1 MTCSSLVVYKLSS
14 HFNLEINPQA
24 LAFCGIA
31 SLAVNFSAIKMSSYL
46 SPSHYILLAGLILL
60 ASSVATYYNQYLIH
74 HHTAVPKAT
83 PSPITMADTIPADE
97 AEAPDTLD
105 NAEIIENA
113 EPAEDIEL
121 TENIEPT
128 DDVEQVEDIEHTEA
142 LEAIPDDTEN
152 TVNDVADNT
161 DNIIEE
167 ISEADTEAEESS
179 EEPAEDIAE
188 SVEEDIEE
196 TISETSEEKE
206 TDVLNNVSE
215 DIADTNDT
223 VEIVNVIADTD
234 DIAET
239 ADVDTDDIIET
250 VTDVAD
256 ADDTV
261 ETANVVADTAEA
273 VDDTTEI
280 TDDVSEADETVETT
294 EVIETT
300 ETIEAIEAIEAIE
313 TIEENK
319 TDVRIIPSPEVIAE
333 IASKDNMDDLLD
345 FAYEQNLAESHD
357 TALYAYKEALERY
370 SEDSYAPFIAIE
382 MINICKSIGAYAEA
396 IDGYKNAMLLPS
408 VKDNPQMQKEFKNGI
423 IYIECIIEI
432 LGDKNMPD
440 TPLGNIPPQ
449 IMKEIELIFAIRKT
463 K

>member
-60 ASSVATYYNQYLIH
+60 ASSAATYYNQYLIH

-83 PSPITMADTIPADE
+83 PSPIIMADTIPADE

-121 TENIEPT
+121 TENIEHT

-142 LEAIPDDTEN
+142 LETIPDDTEN

-167 ISEADTEAEESS
+167 TSEADTEAEESS

-196 TISETSEEKE
+196 TISETPEEKE

-223 VEIVNVIADTD
+223 VEIVNVTS
-234 DIAET
+234 
-239 ADVDTDDIIET
+239 
-250 VTDVAD
+250 
-256 ADDTV
+256 
-261 ETANVVADTAEA
+261 DTAEA

-300 ETIEAIEAIEAIE
+300 ETIEAIEAIE

-319 TDVRIIPSPEVIAE
+319 TYVRIIPSPEVIAE
-333 IASKDNMDDLLD
+333 VASKNNMDDLLD
-345 FAYEQNLAESHD
+345 FAYEQNLAENHD

-432 LGDKNMPD
+432 LGDKNMLD

>member
-60 ASSVATYYNQYLIH
+60 ASSAATYYNQYLIH

-83 PSPITMADTIPADE
+83 PSPIIMADTIPADE

-113 EPAEDIEL
+113 APAEDIEL
-121 TENIEPT
+121 TENIEHT

-142 LEAIPDDTEN
+142 LETIPDDTEN

-167 ISEADTEAEESS
+167 TSEADTEAEESS

-196 TISETSEEKE
+196 TISETPEEKE
-206 TDVLNNVSE
+206 TNVLNNVSE

-223 VEIVNVIADTD
+223 VEIVNVTS
-234 DIAET
+234 
-239 ADVDTDDIIET
+239 
-250 VTDVAD
+250 
-256 ADDTV
+256 
-261 ETANVVADTAEA
+261 DTAEA

-280 TDDVSEADETVETT
+280 TDDVSAADETVETT

-300 ETIEAIEAIEAIE
+300 ETIETIE

-319 TDVRIIPSPEVIAE
+319 TEVRIIPSPEVIAE
-333 IASKDNMDDLLD
+333 VASKNNMDDLLD
-345 FAYEQNLAESHD
+345 FAYEQNLAENHD

>member
-60 ASSVATYYNQYLIH
+60 ASSAATYYNQYLIH

-83 PSPITMADTIPADE
+83 PSPIIMADTIPADE

-121 TENIEPT
+121 TENIEHT

-142 LEAIPDDTEN
+142 LETIPDDTEN

-167 ISEADTEAEESS
+167 TSEADTEAEESS
-179 EEPAEDIAE
+179 EEAAEDIAE

-196 TISETSEEKE
+196 TISETPEEKE
-206 TDVLNNVSE
+206 TNVLNNVSE

-223 VEIVNVIADTD
+223 VEIVNVTS
-234 DIAET
+234 
-239 ADVDTDDIIET
+239 
-250 VTDVAD
+250 
-256 ADDTV
+256 
-261 ETANVVADTAEA
+261 DTAEA

-280 TDDVSEADETVETT
+280 TDDVINTIEITDDVSAADETVETT

-300 ETIEAIEAIEAIE
+300 ETIEAIE

-333 IASKDNMDDLLD
+333 VASKNNMDDLLD
-345 FAYEQNLAESHD
+345 FAYEQNLAENHD

>member
-1 MTCSSLVVYKLSS
+1 MEFMLITIGIMTCSSLVVYKLSS

-60 ASSVATYYNQYLIH
+60 ASSAATYYNQYLIH

-83 PSPITMADTIPADE
+83 PSPIIMADTIPADE

-121 TENIEPT
+121 TENIEHT

-142 LEAIPDDTEN
+142 LETIPDDTEN

-167 ISEADTEAEESS
+167 TSEADTEAEESS

-196 TISETSEEKE
+196 TISETPEEKE

-223 VEIVNVIADTD
+223 VEIVNVTS
-234 DIAET
+234 
-239 ADVDTDDIIET
+239 
-250 VTDVAD
+250 
-256 ADDTV
+256 
-261 ETANVVADTAEA
+261 DTAEA

-300 ETIEAIEAIEAIE
+300 ETIEAIE

-319 TDVRIIPSPEVIAE
+319 TYVHIIPSPEVIAE
-333 IASKDNMDDLLD
+333 VASKNNMDDLLD
-345 FAYEQNLAESHD
+345 FAYEQNLAENHD

>member
-60 ASSVATYYNQYLIH
+60 ASSAATYYNQYLIH

-83 PSPITMADTIPADE
+83 PSPIIMADTIPADE

-121 TENIEPT
+121 TENIEHT

-142 LEAIPDDTEN
+142 LETIPDDTEN

-167 ISEADTEAEESS
+167 TSEADTEAEESS

-196 TISETSEEKE
+196 TISETPEEKE

-223 VEIVNVIADTD
+223 VEIVNVTS
-234 DIAET
+234 
-239 ADVDTDDIIET
+239 
-250 VTDVAD
+250 
-256 ADDTV
+256 
-261 ETANVVADTAEA
+261 DTAEA
-273 VDDTTEI
+273 VDDTTEITDDVIDTIEI

-300 ETIEAIEAIEAIE
+300 ETIEAIEAIE
-313 TIEENK
+313 TIEESK
-319 TDVRIIPSPEVIAE
+319 TYVRIIPSPEIIAE
-333 IASKDNMDDLLD
+333 VASKNNMDDLLD
-345 FAYEQNLAESHD
+345 FAYEQNLAENHD

>member
-60 ASSVATYYNQYLIH
+60 ASSAATYYNQYLIH

-83 PSPITMADTIPADE
+83 PSPIIMADTIPADE

-121 TENIEPT
+121 TENIEHT

-142 LEAIPDDTEN
+142 LETIPDDTEN

-167 ISEADTEAEESS
+167 TSEADTEAEESS

-196 TISETSEEKE
+196 TISETPEEKE
-206 TDVLNNVSE
+206 TNVLNNVSE

-223 VEIVNVIADTD
+223 VEIVNVTS
-234 DIAET
+234 
-239 ADVDTDDIIET
+239 
-250 VTDVAD
+250 
-256 ADDTV
+256 
-261 ETANVVADTAEA
+261 DTAEA

-280 TDDVSEADETVETT
+280 TDDVINTIEITDDVSAADETVETT

-300 ETIEAIEAIEAIE
+300 ETIEAIEAIE
-313 TIEENK
+313 TIEESK
-319 TDVRIIPSPEVIAE
+319 TYVRIIPSPEVIAE
-333 IASKDNMDDLLD
+333 VASKNNMDDLLD
-345 FAYEQNLAESHD
+345 FAYEQNLAENHD

-382 MINICKSIGAYAEA
+382 MINIFKSIGAYAEA

>member
-60 ASSVATYYNQYLIH
+60 ASSAATYYNQYLIH

-83 PSPITMADTIPADE
+83 PSPIIMADTIPADE

-113 EPAEDIEL
+113 EPAEDIEH
-121 TENIEPT
+121 T

-142 LEAIPDDTEN
+142 LETIPDDTEN

-167 ISEADTEAEESS
+167 TSEADTEAEESS

-196 TISETSEEKE
+196 TISETPEEKE

-223 VEIVNVIADTD
+223 VEIVNVTS
-234 DIAET
+234 
-239 ADVDTDDIIET
+239 
-250 VTDVAD
+250 
-256 ADDTV
+256 
-261 ETANVVADTAEA
+261 DTAEA

-300 ETIEAIEAIEAIE
+300 ETIEAIE

-333 IASKDNMDDLLD
+333 VASKNNMDDLLD
-345 FAYEQNLAESHD
+345 FAYEQNLAENHD

>member
-1 MTCSSLVVYKLSS
+1 MEFMLITIGIMTCSSLVVYKLSS

-60 ASSVATYYNQYLIH
+60 ASSAATYYNQYLIH

-83 PSPITMADTIPADE
+83 PSPIIMADTIPADE

-121 TENIEPT
+121 TENIEHT

-142 LEAIPDDTEN
+142 LETIPDDTEN

-167 ISEADTEAEESS
+167 TSEADTEAEESS

-196 TISETSEEKE
+196 TISETPEEKE
-206 TDVLNNVSE
+206 TNVLNNVSE

-223 VEIVNVIADTD
+223 VEIVNVTS
-234 DIAET
+234 
-239 ADVDTDDIIET
+239 
-250 VTDVAD
+250 
-256 ADDTV
+256 
-261 ETANVVADTAEA
+261 DTAEA

-280 TDDVSEADETVETT
+280 TDDVINTIEITDDVSAADETVETT

-300 ETIEAIEAIEAIE
+300 ETIEAIE

-319 TDVRIIPSPEVIAE
+319 TYVRIIPSPEVIAE
-333 IASKDNMDDLLD
+333 VASKNNMDDLLD
-345 FAYEQNLAESHD
+345 FAYEQNLAENHD

>member
-60 ASSVATYYNQYLIH
+60 ASSAATYYNQYLIH

-83 PSPITMADTIPADE
+83 PSPIIMADTIPADE

-121 TENIEPT
+121 TENIEHT

-142 LEAIPDDTEN
+142 LETIPDDTEN

-167 ISEADTEAEESS
+167 TSEADTEAEESS

-196 TISETSEEKE
+196 TISETPEEKE
-206 TDVLNNVSE
+206 TNVLNNVSE

-223 VEIVNVIADTD
+223 VEIVNVTS
-234 DIAET
+234 
-239 ADVDTDDIIET
+239 
-250 VTDVAD
+250 
-256 ADDTV
+256 
-261 ETANVVADTAEA
+261 DTAEA

-300 ETIEAIEAIEAIE
+300 ETIEAIEAIE

-319 TDVRIIPSPEVIAE
+319 TYVRIIPSPEVIAE
-333 IASKDNMDDLLD
+333 VASKNNMDDLLD
-345 FAYEQNLAESHD
+345 FAYEQNLAENHD

>member
-60 ASSVATYYNQYLIH
+60 ASSAATYYNQYLIH

-83 PSPITMADTIPADE
+83 PSPIIMADTIPADE

-121 TENIEPT
+121 TENIEHT
-128 DDVEQVEDIEHTEA
+128 DDVEQVEDIEHAEA
-142 LEAIPDDTEN
+142 LETIPDDTEN

-167 ISEADTEAEESS
+167 TSEADTEAEEIS

-188 SVEEDIEE
+188 SVEENIEE
-196 TISETSEEKE
+196 TISETPEEKE
-206 TDVLNNVSE
+206 TDVLNNVSG

-223 VEIVNVIADTD
+223 VEIVNVTS
-234 DIAET
+234 
-239 ADVDTDDIIET
+239 
-250 VTDVAD
+250 
-256 ADDTV
+256 
-261 ETANVVADTAEA
+261 DTAEA

-280 TDDVSEADETVETT
+280 TDDVSAADETVETT

-300 ETIEAIEAIEAIE
+300 ETIEAIE

-319 TDVRIIPSPEVIAE
+319 TYVRIIPSPEVIAE
-333 IASKDNMDDLLD
+333 VASKNNMDDLLD
-345 FAYEQNLAESHD
+345 FAYEQNLAENHD

>member
-60 ASSVATYYNQYLIH
+60 ASSAATYYNQYLIH

-83 PSPITMADTIPADE
+83 PSPIIMADTIPADE

-121 TENIEPT
+121 TENIEHT

-142 LEAIPDDTEN
+142 LETIPDDTEN

-167 ISEADTEAEESS
+167 TSEADTEAEESS
-179 EEPAEDIAE
+179 EEAAEDIAE

-196 TISETSEEKE
+196 TISETPEEKE
-206 TDVLNNVSE
+206 TNVLNNVSE

-223 VEIVNVIADTD
+223 VEIVNVTS
-234 DIAET
+234 
-239 ADVDTDDIIET
+239 
-250 VTDVAD
+250 
-256 ADDTV
+256 
-261 ETANVVADTAEA
+261 DTAEA

-280 TDDVSEADETVETT
+280 TDDVIDTIEITDDVSAADETVETT

-300 ETIEAIEAIEAIE
+300 ETIEAIE

-333 IASKDNMDDLLD
+333 VASKNNMDDLLD
-345 FAYEQNLAESHD
+345 FAYEQNLAENHD

>member
-83 PSPITMADTIPADE
+83 PSPIIMADTIPADE

-121 TENIEPT
+121 TENIEHT

-142 LEAIPDDTEN
+142 LETIPDDTEN

-167 ISEADTEAEESS
+167 TSEADTEAEESS

-196 TISETSEEKE
+196 TISETPEEKE
-206 TDVLNNVSE
+206 TNVLNNVSE

-223 VEIVNVIADTD
+223 VEIVNVTS
-234 DIAET
+234 
-239 ADVDTDDIIET
+239 
-250 VTDVAD
+250 
-256 ADDTV
+256 
-261 ETANVVADTAEA
+261 DTAEA

-280 TDDVSEADETVETT
+280 TDDVINTIEITDDVSAADETVETT

-300 ETIEAIEAIEAIE
+300 ETIEAIE

-319 TDVRIIPSPEVIAE
+319 TYVRIVPSPEVIAE
-333 IASKDNMDDLLD
+333 VASKNNMDDLLD
-345 FAYEQNLAESHD
+345 FAYEQNLAENHD

>member
-60 ASSVATYYNQYLIH
+60 ASSAATYYNQYLIH

-83 PSPITMADTIPADE
+83 PSPIIMADTIPADE

-121 TENIEPT
+121 TENIEHT

-142 LEAIPDDTEN
+142 LETIPDDTEN

-167 ISEADTEAEESS
+167 TSEADTEAEESS

-188 SVEEDIEE
+188 SVEENIEE
-196 TISETSEEKE
+196 TISETPEEKE
-206 TDVLNNVSE
+206 TDVLNNVSG

-223 VEIVNVIADTD
+223 VEIVNVTS
-234 DIAET
+234 
-239 ADVDTDDIIET
+239 
-250 VTDVAD
+250 
-256 ADDTV
+256 
-261 ETANVVADTAEA
+261 DTAEA

-280 TDDVSEADETVETT
+280 TDDVSAADETVETT

-300 ETIEAIEAIEAIE
+300 ETIEAIE

-319 TDVRIIPSPEVIAE
+319 TYVRIIPSPEVIAE
-333 IASKDNMDDLLD
+333 VASKNNMDDLLD
-345 FAYEQNLAESHD
+345 FAYEQNLAENHD

>member
-60 ASSVATYYNQYLIH
+60 ASSAATYYNQYLIH

-83 PSPITMADTIPADE
+83 PSPIIMADTIPADE

-121 TENIEPT
+121 TENIEHT

-142 LEAIPDDTEN
+142 LETIPDDTEN

-167 ISEADTEAEESS
+167 TSEADTEAEESS

-196 TISETSEEKE
+196 TISETPEEKE
-206 TDVLNNVSE
+206 TNVLNNVSE

-223 VEIVNVIADTD
+223 VEIVNVTS
-234 DIAET
+234 
-239 ADVDTDDIIET
+239 
-250 VTDVAD
+250 
-256 ADDTV
+256 
-261 ETANVVADTAEA
+261 DTAEA
-273 VDDTTEI
+273 VDDTTEITDDVIDTIEI

-300 ETIEAIEAIEAIE
+300 ETIEAIE

-319 TDVRIIPSPEVIAE
+319 TYVRIIPSPEVIAE
-333 IASKDNMDDLLD
+333 VASKNNMDDLLD
-345 FAYEQNLAESHD
+345 FAYEQNLAENHD

>member
-60 ASSVATYYNQYLIH
+60 ASSAATYYNQYLIH

-83 PSPITMADTIPADE
+83 PSPIIMADTIPADE

-121 TENIEPT
+121 TENIEHT

-142 LEAIPDDTEN
+142 LETIPDDTEN

-167 ISEADTEAEESS
+167 TSEADTEAEESS

-196 TISETSEEKE
+196 TISETPEEKE

-223 VEIVNVIADTD
+223 VEIVNVTS
-234 DIAET
+234 
-239 ADVDTDDIIET
+239 
-250 VTDVAD
+250 
-256 ADDTV
+256 
-261 ETANVVADTAEA
+261 DTAEA

-300 ETIEAIEAIEAIE
+300 ETIEAIE

-319 TDVRIIPSPEVIAE
+319 TYVHIIPSPEVIAE
-333 IASKDNMDDLLD
+333 VASKNNMDDLLD
-345 FAYEQNLAESHD
+345 FAYEQNLAENHD

>member
-60 ASSVATYYNQYLIH
+60 ASSAATYYNQYLIH

-83 PSPITMADTIPADE
+83 PSPIIMADTIPADE

-121 TENIEPT
+121 TENIEHT

-142 LEAIPDDTEN
+142 LETIPDDTEN

-167 ISEADTEAEESS
+167 TSEADTEAEESS
-179 EEPAEDIAE
+179 EEAAEDIAE

-196 TISETSEEKE
+196 TISETPEEKE
-206 TDVLNNVSE
+206 TNVLNNVSE

-223 VEIVNVIADTD
+223 VEIVNVTS
-234 DIAET
+234 
-239 ADVDTDDIIET
+239 
-250 VTDVAD
+250 
-256 ADDTV
+256 
-261 ETANVVADTAEA
+261 DTAEA

-300 ETIEAIEAIEAIE
+300 ETIEAIE

-319 TDVRIIPSPEVIAE
+319 TYVRIVPSPEVIAE
-333 IASKDNMDDLLD
+333 VASKNNMDDLLD
-345 FAYEQNLAESHD
+345 FAYEQNLAENHD

>member
-1 MTCSSLVVYKLSS
+1 MEFMLITIGIMTCSSLVVYKLSS

-60 ASSVATYYNQYLIH
+60 ASSAATYYNQYLIH

-83 PSPITMADTIPADE
+83 PSPIIMADTIPADE

-196 TISETSEEKE
+196 TISETPEEKE

-239 ADVDTDDIIET
+239 A
-250 VTDVAD
+250 
-256 ADDTV
+256 
-261 ETANVVADTAEA
+261 EA
-273 VDDTTEI
+273 VDDTTEITDDVIDTIEI

-300 ETIEAIEAIEAIE
+300 ETIETIETIEAIEAIEAIE

-333 IASKDNMDDLLD
+333 VASKDNMDDLLD
-345 FAYEQNLAESHD
+345 FAYEQNLAENHD

-440 TPLGNIPPQ
+440 TPLGNIPSQ

>member
-60 ASSVATYYNQYLIH
+60 ASSAATYYNQYLIH

-83 PSPITMADTIPADE
+83 PSTIIMADTIPADE

-121 TENIEPT
+121 TENIEHT

-142 LEAIPDDTEN
+142 LETIPDDTEN
-152 TVNDVADNT
+152 TVNDVSDNT

-167 ISEADTEAEESS
+167 TSEADTEAEESN

-188 SVEEDIEE
+188 SVEEGIEE
-196 TISETSEEKE
+196 TISETPEEKE

-215 DIADTNDT
+215 DIADTNET
-223 VEIVNVIADTD
+223 VEIVNVTS
-234 DIAET
+234 
-239 ADVDTDDIIET
+239 
-250 VTDVAD
+250 
-256 ADDTV
+256 
-261 ETANVVADTAEA
+261 DTAEA

-300 ETIEAIEAIEAIE
+300 ETIEAIE

-319 TDVRIIPSPEVIAE
+319 TYVRIIPSPEVIAE
-333 IASKDNMDDLLD
+333 VASKNNMDDLLD
-345 FAYEQNLAESHD
+345 FAYEQNLAENHD

>member
-60 ASSVATYYNQYLIH
+60 ASSAATYYNQYLIH

-83 PSPITMADTIPADE
+83 PSPIIMADTIPADE

-121 TENIEPT
+121 TENIEHT

-142 LEAIPDDTEN
+142 LETIPDDTEN

-161 DNIIEE
+161 DNMIEE
-167 ISEADTEAEESS
+167 TSEADTEAEESN

-196 TISETSEEKE
+196 TISETPEEKE

-223 VEIVNVIADTD
+223 VEIVNVTSDTP
-234 DIAET
+234 
-239 ADVDTDDIIET
+239 
-250 VTDVAD
+250 
-256 ADDTV
+256 
-261 ETANVVADTAEA
+261 EA

-300 ETIEAIEAIEAIE
+300 ETIEAIE

-333 IASKDNMDDLLD
+333 VASKNNMDDLLD
-345 FAYEQNLAESHD
+345 FAYEQNLAENHD

>member
-60 ASSVATYYNQYLIH
+60 ASSAATYYNQYLIH

-83 PSPITMADTIPADE
+83 PSPIIMADTIPADE

-121 TENIEPT
+121 TENIEHT

-142 LEAIPDDTEN
+142 LETIPDDTEN

-167 ISEADTEAEESS
+167 TSEADTEAEESS
-179 EEPAEDIAE
+179 EEAAEDIAE

-196 TISETSEEKE
+196 TISETPEEKE

-223 VEIVNVIADTD
+223 VEIVNVTS
-234 DIAET
+234 
-239 ADVDTDDIIET
+239 
-250 VTDVAD
+250 
-256 ADDTV
+256 
-261 ETANVVADTAEA
+261 DTAEA

-300 ETIEAIEAIEAIE
+300 ETIEAIE

-319 TDVRIIPSPEVIAE
+319 TYVRIIPSPEVIAE
-333 IASKDNMDDLLD
+333 VASKNNMDDLLD
-345 FAYEQNLAESHD
+345 FAYEQNLAENHD

-432 LGDKNMPD
+432 LSDKNMPD

>member
-60 ASSVATYYNQYLIH
+60 ASSAATYYNQYLIH

-83 PSPITMADTIPADE
+83 PSPIIMADTIPADE

-121 TENIEPT
+121 TENIEHT

-142 LEAIPDDTEN
+142 LETIPDDTEN
-152 TVNDVADNT
+152 TVNDVSDNT
-161 DNIIEE
+161 DNMIEE
-167 ISEADTEAEESS
+167 TSEADTEAEESS
-179 EEPAEDIAE
+179 EEAAEDIAE

-196 TISETSEEKE
+196 TISETPEEKE

-223 VEIVNVIADTD
+223 VEIVNVTS
-234 DIAET
+234 
-239 ADVDTDDIIET
+239 
-250 VTDVAD
+250 
-256 ADDTV
+256 
-261 ETANVVADTAEA
+261 DTAET
-273 VDDTTEI
+273 VDDTTEITDDVIDTIEI

-300 ETIEAIEAIEAIE
+300 ETIEAIEAIE
-313 TIEENK
+313 TIEESK
-319 TDVRIIPSPEVIAE
+319 TYVRIIPSPEVIAE
-333 IASKDNMDDLLD
+333 VASKNNMDDLLD
-345 FAYEQNLAESHD
+345 FAYEQNLAENHD

>member
-60 ASSVATYYNQYLIH
+60 ASSAATYYNQYLIH

-83 PSPITMADTIPADE
+83 PSPIIMADTIPADE

-121 TENIEPT
+121 TENIEHT

-142 LEAIPDDTEN
+142 LETIPDDTEN

-167 ISEADTEAEESS
+167 TSEADTEAEESS

-188 SVEEDIEE
+188 SVEENIEE
-196 TISETSEEKE
+196 TISETPEEKE

-223 VEIVNVIADTD
+223 VEIVNVTS
-234 DIAET
+234 
-239 ADVDTDDIIET
+239 
-250 VTDVAD
+250 
-256 ADDTV
+256 
-261 ETANVVADTAEA
+261 DTAEA

-300 ETIEAIEAIEAIE
+300 ETIEAIE

-333 IASKDNMDDLLD
+333 VASKNNMDDLLD
-345 FAYEQNLAESHD
+345 FAYEQNLAENHD

-432 LGDKNMPD
+432 LGDKNMLD

>member
-60 ASSVATYYNQYLIH
+60 ASSAATYYNQYLIH

-83 PSPITMADTIPADE
+83 PSPIIMADTIPADE

-113 EPAEDIEL
+113 EPAEDIEH
-121 TENIEPT
+121 T

-142 LEAIPDDTEN
+142 LETIPDDTEN

-196 TISETSEEKE
+196 TISETPEEKE
-206 TDVLNNVSE
+206 TNVLNNVSE

-223 VEIVNVIADTD
+223 VEIVNVTS
-234 DIAET
+234 
-239 ADVDTDDIIET
+239 
-250 VTDVAD
+250 
-256 ADDTV
+256 
-261 ETANVVADTAEA
+261 DTAEA
-273 VDDTTEI
+273 VDDTTEITDDVIDTIEI

-294 EVIETT
+294 EIIETT
-300 ETIEAIEAIEAIE
+300 ETIEAIE

-319 TDVRIIPSPEVIAE
+319 TYVRIIPSPEVIAE
-333 IASKDNMDDLLD
+333 VASKNNMDDLLD
-345 FAYEQNLAESHD
+345 FAYEQNLAENHD

>member
-60 ASSVATYYNQYLIH
+60 ASSAATYYNQYLIH

-83 PSPITMADTIPADE
+83 PSPIIMADTIPADE

-121 TENIEPT
+121 TENIEHT

-142 LEAIPDDTEN
+142 LETIPDDTEN

-167 ISEADTEAEESS
+167 TSEADAEAEESS

-196 TISETSEEKE
+196 TISETPEEKE
-206 TDVLNNVSE
+206 TNVLNNVSE

-223 VEIVNVIADTD
+223 VEIVNVTS
-234 DIAET
+234 
-239 ADVDTDDIIET
+239 
-250 VTDVAD
+250 
-256 ADDTV
+256 
-261 ETANVVADTAEA
+261 DTAEA
-273 VDDTTEI
+273 VDDTTEITDDVIDTIEI

-300 ETIEAIEAIEAIE
+300 ETIEAIE

-319 TDVRIIPSPEVIAE
+319 TYVRIIPSPEVIAE
-333 IASKDNMDDLLD
+333 VASKNNMDDLLD
-345 FAYEQNLAESHD
+345 FAYEQNLAENHD

>member
-60 ASSVATYYNQYLIH
+60 ASSAATYYNQYLIH

-83 PSPITMADTIPADE
+83 PSPIIMADTIPADE

-121 TENIEPT
+121 TENIEHT

-142 LEAIPDDTEN
+142 LETIPDDTEN

-167 ISEADTEAEESS
+167 TSEADTEAEESS
-179 EEPAEDIAE
+179 EEAAEDIAE

-196 TISETSEEKE
+196 TISETPEEKE

-223 VEIVNVIADTD
+223 VEIVNVTS
-234 DIAET
+234 
-239 ADVDTDDIIET
+239 
-250 VTDVAD
+250 
-256 ADDTV
+256 
-261 ETANVVADTAEA
+261 DTAEA
-273 VDDTTEI
+273 VDDTTEITDDVIDTIEI

-300 ETIEAIEAIEAIE
+300 ETIEAIE

-319 TDVRIIPSPEVIAE
+319 TYVRIIPSPEVIAE
-333 IASKDNMDDLLD
+333 VASKNNMDDLLD
-345 FAYEQNLAESHD
+345 FAYEQNLAENHD

>member
-1 MTCSSLVVYKLSS
+1 MTFSSLVVYKLSS

-60 ASSVATYYNQYLIH
+60 ASSAATYYNQYLIH

-83 PSPITMADTIPADE
+83 PSPIIMADTIPADE

-121 TENIEPT
+121 TENIEHT

-142 LEAIPDDTEN
+142 LETIPDDTEN

-167 ISEADTEAEESS
+167 TSEADTEAEESS
-179 EEPAEDIAE
+179 EEAAEDIAE

-196 TISETSEEKE
+196 TISETPEEKE
-206 TDVLNNVSE
+206 TNVLNNVSE

-223 VEIVNVIADTD
+223 VEIVNVTS
-234 DIAET
+234 
-239 ADVDTDDIIET
+239 
-250 VTDVAD
+250 
-256 ADDTV
+256 
-261 ETANVVADTAEA
+261 DTAEA

-280 TDDVSEADETVETT
+280 TDDVINTIEITDDVSAADETVETT

-300 ETIEAIEAIEAIE
+300 ETIEAIEAIE
-313 TIEENK
+313 TIEESK
-319 TDVRIIPSPEVIAE
+319 TYVRIIPSPEVIAE
-333 IASKDNMDDLLD
+333 VASKNNMDDLLD
-345 FAYEQNLAESHD
+345 FAYEQNLAENHD

>member
-60 ASSVATYYNQYLIH
+60 ASSAATYYNQYLIH

-83 PSPITMADTIPADE
+83 PSPIIMADTIPADE

-121 TENIEPT
+121 TENIEHT

-142 LEAIPDDTEN
+142 LETIPDDTEN

-167 ISEADTEAEESS
+167 TSEADTEAEESS
-179 EEPAEDIAE
+179 EEAAEDIAE

-196 TISETSEEKE
+196 TISETPEEKE
-206 TDVLNNVSE
+206 TNVLNNVSE

-223 VEIVNVIADTD
+223 VEIVNVTS
-234 DIAET
+234 
-239 ADVDTDDIIET
+239 
-250 VTDVAD
+250 
-256 ADDTV
+256 
-261 ETANVVADTAEA
+261 DTAEA
-273 VDDTTEI
+273 VDDTTKITDDVIDTIEI
-280 TDDVSEADETVETT
+280 TDDVSAADETVETT

-300 ETIEAIEAIEAIE
+300 ETIEAIE

-319 TDVRIIPSPEVIAE
+319 TYVRIIPSPEVIAE
-333 IASKDNMDDLLD
+333 VASKNNMDDLLD
-345 FAYEQNLAESHD
+345 FAYEQNLAENHD

>member
-60 ASSVATYYNQYLIH
+60 ASSAATYYNQYLIH

-83 PSPITMADTIPADE
+83 PSPIIMADTIPADE

-121 TENIEPT
+121 TENIEHT

-142 LEAIPDDTEN
+142 LETIPDDTEN

-167 ISEADTEAEESS
+167 TSEADAEAEESS

-196 TISETSEEKE
+196 TISETPEEKE

-223 VEIVNVIADTD
+223 VEIVNVTS
-234 DIAET
+234 
-239 ADVDTDDIIET
+239 
-250 VTDVAD
+250 
-256 ADDTV
+256 
-261 ETANVVADTAEA
+261 DTAEA

-300 ETIEAIEAIEAIE
+300 ETIEAIE

-319 TDVRIIPSPEVIAE
+319 TYVRIIPSPEVIAE
-333 IASKDNMDDLLD
+333 VASKNNMDDLLD
-345 FAYEQNLAESHD
+345 FAYEQNLAENHD

>member
-60 ASSVATYYNQYLIH
+60 ASSAATYYNQYLIH

-83 PSPITMADTIPADE
+83 PSPIIMADTIPADE

-121 TENIEPT
+121 TENIEHT

-142 LEAIPDDTEN
+142 LETIPDDTEN

-167 ISEADTEAEESS
+167 TSEADTEAEESS

-196 TISETSEEKE
+196 TISETPEEKE
-206 TDVLNNVSE
+206 TNVLNNISE

-223 VEIVNVIADTD
+223 VEIVNVTS
-234 DIAET
+234 
-239 ADVDTDDIIET
+239 
-250 VTDVAD
+250 
-256 ADDTV
+256 
-261 ETANVVADTAEA
+261 DTAEA

-280 TDDVSEADETVETT
+280 TDDVIDTIEITDDVSAADETVETT

-300 ETIEAIEAIEAIE
+300 ETIEAIE

-319 TDVRIIPSPEVIAE
+319 TYVRIIPSPEVIAE
-333 IASKDNMDDLLD
+333 VASKNNMDDLLD
-345 FAYEQNLAESHD
+345 FAYEQNLAENHD

>member
-60 ASSVATYYNQYLIH
+60 ASSAATYYNQYLIH

-83 PSPITMADTIPADE
+83 PSPIIMADTIPADE

-121 TENIEPT
+121 TENIEHT

-142 LEAIPDDTEN
+142 LETIPDDTEN

-167 ISEADTEAEESS
+167 TSEADTEAEESS

-196 TISETSEEKE
+196 TISETPEEKE
-206 TDVLNNVSE
+206 TNVLNNVSE

-223 VEIVNVIADTD
+223 VEIVNVTS
-234 DIAET
+234 
-239 ADVDTDDIIET
+239 
-250 VTDVAD
+250 
-256 ADDTV
+256 
-261 ETANVVADTAEA
+261 DTAEA
-273 VDDTTEI
+273 VDDTTEITDDVIDTIEI

-300 ETIEAIEAIEAIE
+300 ETIEAIE

-333 IASKDNMDDLLD
+333 VASKNNMDDLLD
-345 FAYEQNLAESHD
+345 FAYEQNLAENHD

>member
-60 ASSVATYYNQYLIH
+60 ASSAATYYNQYLIH

-83 PSPITMADTIPADE
+83 PSPIIMADTIPADE

-121 TENIEPT
+121 TENIEHT

-142 LEAIPDDTEN
+142 LETIPDDTEN

-161 DNIIEE
+161 DNIMEE
-167 ISEADTEAEESS
+167 TSEADTEAEESS

-196 TISETSEEKE
+196 TISETPEEKE

-223 VEIVNVIADTD
+223 VEIVNVTS
-234 DIAET
+234 
-239 ADVDTDDIIET
+239 
-250 VTDVAD
+250 
-256 ADDTV
+256 
-261 ETANVVADTAEA
+261 DTAEA

-280 TDDVSEADETVETT
+280 TDDVIDTIEITDDVSAADETVETT

-300 ETIEAIEAIEAIE
+300 ETIEAIE

-319 TDVRIIPSPEVIAE
+319 TYVHIIPSPEVIAE
-333 IASKDNMDDLLD
+333 VASKNNMDDLLD
-345 FAYEQNLAESHD
+345 FAYEQNLAENHD

-370 SEDSYAPFIAIE
+370 AEDSYAPCIAIE

>member
-60 ASSVATYYNQYLIH
+60 ASSAATYYNQYLIH

-83 PSPITMADTIPADE
+83 PSPIIMADTIPADE

-121 TENIEPT
+121 TENIEHT

-142 LEAIPDDTEN
+142 LETIPDDTEN

-167 ISEADTEAEESS
+167 TSEADTEAEESS
-179 EEPAEDIAE
+179 EEAAEDIAE

-196 TISETSEEKE
+196 TISETPEEKE

-223 VEIVNVIADTD
+223 VEIVNVTS
-234 DIAET
+234 
-239 ADVDTDDIIET
+239 
-250 VTDVAD
+250 
-256 ADDTV
+256 
-261 ETANVVADTAEA
+261 DTAEA

-300 ETIEAIEAIEAIE
+300 ETIEAIE

-333 IASKDNMDDLLD
+333 VASKNNMDDLLD
-345 FAYEQNLAESHD
+345 FAYEQNLAENHD

>member
-31 SLAVNFSAIKMSSYL
+31 SLAVNFSAIKISSYL

-60 ASSVATYYNQYLIH
+60 ASSAATYYNQYLIH

-83 PSPITMADTIPADE
+83 PSPIIMADTIPADE

-113 EPAEDIEL
+113 EPAEDIEF
-121 TENIEPT
+121 TENIEHT

-142 LEAIPDDTEN
+142 LETIPDDTEN

-167 ISEADTEAEESS
+167 TSEADTEAEESS

-196 TISETSEEKE
+196 TISETPEEKE

-223 VEIVNVIADTD
+223 VEIVNVTS
-234 DIAET
+234 
-239 ADVDTDDIIET
+239 
-250 VTDVAD
+250 
-256 ADDTV
+256 
-261 ETANVVADTAEA
+261 DTAEA

-300 ETIEAIEAIEAIE
+300 EAIEAIE

-319 TDVRIIPSPEVIAE
+319 TYVRIIPSPEVIAE
-333 IASKDNMDDLLD
+333 VASKNNMDDLLD
-345 FAYEQNLAESHD
+345 FAYEQNLAENHD

>member
-60 ASSVATYYNQYLIH
+60 ASSAATYYNQYLIH

-83 PSPITMADTIPADE
+83 PSPIIMADTIPADE

-121 TENIEPT
+121 TENIEHT

-142 LEAIPDDTEN
+142 LETIPDDTEN

-167 ISEADTEAEESS
+167 TSEADTEAEESS

-196 TISETSEEKE
+196 TISETPEEKE
-206 TDVLNNVSE
+206 TNVLNNASE

-223 VEIVNVIADTD
+223 VEIVNVTS
-234 DIAET
+234 
-239 ADVDTDDIIET
+239 
-250 VTDVAD
+250 
-256 ADDTV
+256 
-261 ETANVVADTAEA
+261 DTAEA
-273 VDDTTEI
+273 VDDTTEITDDVIDTIEI

-300 ETIEAIEAIEAIE
+300 ETIEAIE

-319 TDVRIIPSPEVIAE
+319 TDVRIIPSSEVIAE
-333 IASKDNMDDLLD
+333 VASKNNMDDLLD
-345 FAYEQNLAESHD
+345 FAYEQNLAENHD

-432 LGDKNMPD
+432 LGDKNIPD
-440 TPLGNIPPQ
+440 TPLRNIPPQ

>member
-60 ASSVATYYNQYLIH
+60 ASSAATYYNQYLIH

-83 PSPITMADTIPADE
+83 PSPIIMADTIPADE

-121 TENIEPT
+121 TENIEHT

-142 LEAIPDDTEN
+142 LETIPDDTEN
-152 TVNDVADNT
+152 TVNDVADST

-167 ISEADTEAEESS
+167 TSEADTEAEESS

-196 TISETSEEKE
+196 TISETPEEKE
-206 TDVLNNVSE
+206 TNVLNNVSE

-223 VEIVNVIADTD
+223 VEIVNVTS
-234 DIAET
+234 
-239 ADVDTDDIIET
+239 
-250 VTDVAD
+250 
-256 ADDTV
+256 
-261 ETANVVADTAEA
+261 DTAEA

-300 ETIEAIEAIEAIE
+300 ETIEAIE

-333 IASKDNMDDLLD
+333 VASKNNMDDLLD
-345 FAYEQNLAESHD
+345 FAYEQNLAENHD

>member
-60 ASSVATYYNQYLIH
+60 ASSAATYYNQYLIH

-83 PSPITMADTIPADE
+83 PSPIIMADTIPADE

-121 TENIEPT
+121 TENIEHT

-142 LEAIPDDTEN
+142 LETIPDDTEN
-152 TVNDVADNT
+152 TVNDIADNT

-167 ISEADTEAEESS
+167 TSEADAEAEESS

-196 TISETSEEKE
+196 TISETPEEKE

-215 DIADTNDT
+215 YIADTNDT
-223 VEIVNVIADTD
+223 VEIVNVTS
-234 DIAET
+234 
-239 ADVDTDDIIET
+239 
-250 VTDVAD
+250 
-256 ADDTV
+256 
-261 ETANVVADTAEA
+261 DTAEA

-280 TDDVSEADETVETT
+280 TDDVIDTIEITDDVSAADETVETT

-300 ETIEAIEAIEAIE
+300 ETIEAIEAIE

-333 IASKDNMDDLLD
+333 VASKNNMDDLLD
-345 FAYEQNLAESHD
+345 FAYEQNLAENHD

>member
-60 ASSVATYYNQYLIH
+60 ASSAATYYNQYLIH

-83 PSPITMADTIPADE
+83 PSPIIMADTIPADE

-121 TENIEPT
+121 TENIEHT

-142 LEAIPDDTEN
+142 LETIPDDTEN
-152 TVNDVADNT
+152 TVNDVSDNK
-161 DNIIEE
+161 DNMIEE
-167 ISEADTEAEESS
+167 TSEADTEAEESS

-196 TISETSEEKE
+196 TISETPEEKE

-215 DIADTNDT
+215 DIDDTNDT
-223 VEIVNVIADTD
+223 VEIVNVTS
-234 DIAET
+234 
-239 ADVDTDDIIET
+239 
-250 VTDVAD
+250 
-256 ADDTV
+256 
-261 ETANVVADTAEA
+261 DTAEA
-273 VDDTTEI
+273 VDDTIEI

-300 ETIEAIEAIEAIE
+300 ETIEAIEAIE
-313 TIEENK
+313 TIEKNK
-319 TDVRIIPSPEVIAE
+319 TYVRIIPSPEVIAE
-333 IASKDNMDDLLD
+333 VASKNNMDDLLD
-345 FAYEQNLAESHD
+345 FAYEQNLAENHD

>member
-60 ASSVATYYNQYLIH
+60 ASSAATYYNQYLIH

-83 PSPITMADTIPADE
+83 PSPIIMADTIPADE

-121 TENIEPT
+121 TENIEHT

-142 LEAIPDDTEN
+142 LETIPDDTEN

-167 ISEADTEAEESS
+167 TSEADTEAEESS

-196 TISETSEEKE
+196 TISETPEEKE
-206 TDVLNNVSE
+206 TNVLNNVSE

-223 VEIVNVIADTD
+223 VEIVNVTS
-234 DIAET
+234 
-239 ADVDTDDIIET
+239 
-250 VTDVAD
+250 
-256 ADDTV
+256 
-261 ETANVVADTAEA
+261 DTAEA

-280 TDDVSEADETVETT
+280 TDDVIDTIEITDDVSAADETVETT

-300 ETIEAIEAIEAIE
+300 ETIEAIE

-319 TDVRIIPSPEVIAE
+319 TYVRIIPSPEVIAE
-333 IASKDNMDDLLD
+333 VASKNNMDDLLD
-345 FAYEQNLAESHD
+345 FAYEQNLAENHD

-432 LGDKNMPD
+432 LGDKNMLD

>member
-1 MTCSSLVVYKLSS
+1 MEFILITIGIMTCSSLVVYKLSS

-60 ASSVATYYNQYLIH
+60 ASSAATYYNQYLIH

-83 PSPITMADTIPADE
+83 PSPIIMADTIPADE

-121 TENIEPT
+121 TENIEHT

-142 LEAIPDDTEN
+142 LETIPDDTEN

-196 TISETSEEKE
+196 TISETPEEKE
-206 TDVLNNVSE
+206 TNVLNNVSE

-223 VEIVNVIADTD
+223 VEIVNVTS
-234 DIAET
+234 
-239 ADVDTDDIIET
+239 
-250 VTDVAD
+250 
-256 ADDTV
+256 
-261 ETANVVADTAEA
+261 DTAEA

-280 TDDVSEADETVETT
+280 TDDVIDTIEITDDVSAADETVETT

-300 ETIEAIEAIEAIE
+300 ETIEAIE

-319 TDVRIIPSPEVIAE
+319 TYVRIIPSPEVIAE
-333 IASKDNMDDLLD
+333 VASKNNMDDLLD
-345 FAYEQNLAESHD
+345 FAYEQNLAENHD

-432 LGDKNMPD
+432 LGDKNMLD